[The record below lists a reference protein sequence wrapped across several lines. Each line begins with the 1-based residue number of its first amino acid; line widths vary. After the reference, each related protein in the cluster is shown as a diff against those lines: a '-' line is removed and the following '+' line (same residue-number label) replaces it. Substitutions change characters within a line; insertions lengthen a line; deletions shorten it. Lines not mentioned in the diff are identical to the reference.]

1 VEIGEW
7 RRDGLLVLR
16 PVGRIDNL
24 TATAFQD
31 RLLVAARAGDADVV
45 VDFAEV
51 AYISSAGLRALM
63 AASKAKPKERRIAVA
78 ALNSIV
84 EEIFA
89 TSRFAEVIPVFD
101 TVEAA
106 ISARDSAPRAP
117 ALAAP
122 LRVHFWGSRG
132 SLPTPLGVAGVRSK
146 LHDALLAARG
156 HKLETPEAVDAYRS
170 RAAVFGAWHLWR
182 QHRLRRDR
190 HRQ

>member
-1 VEIGEW
+1 
-7 RRDGLLVLR
+7 
-16 PVGRIDNL
+16 
-24 TATAFQD
+24 
-31 RLLVAARAGDADVV
+31 
-45 VDFAEV
+45 
-51 AYISSAGLRALM
+51 
-63 AASKAKPKERRIAVA
+63 
-78 ALNSIV
+78 
-84 EEIFA
+84 
-89 TSRFAEVIPVFD
+89 VIPVFD